1 MKSNKGVTLI
11 ALVITIIVLLIL
23 AGVSISLV
31 VGDSGVFTRG
41 RDATTKTQI
50 AGLEEAVNRAVA
62 SAQGE
67 YTGTTDF
74 TSKRKTF
81 FEWLTANTDKLKEN
95 GYQISLT
102 SSSDELKGFIYEGKE
117 PKSNAKGL
125 NFKITDGKDV
135 AAEDNT
141 NNRLKFEI
149 TFINEDNVA
158 VKSN

>member
-1 MKSNKGVTLI
+1 MESNKGVTLI

-81 FEWLTANTDKLKEN
+81 FEWLSSNTNKLKES
-95 GYQISLT
+95 GYQISLE
-102 SSSDELKGFIYEGKE
+102 SKDNKLKGFIYEGKKE
-117 PKSNAKGL
+117 KSDAKGL
-125 NFKITDGKDV
+125 NFEITDGKSAD
-135 AAEDNT
+135 AGDDS

-149 TFINEDNVA
+149 KFINEDNV
-158 VKSN
+158 KLKES